1 MDCKIRL
8 IFLIIKIISKKSQ
21 AAFSHLIKKMVTV
34 SSMAQRLTIFTA
46 AESASRL
53 LTNWQTERAVPKLD
67 NTDYR
72 NMMDNKTNTAFFIP
86 GGAEVNIIPVMQGD
100 GTLKFNEAELPDTL
114 PILTLRNA
122 VIFPGTVYPVTIG
135 REKSI
140 RIIKDAEKD
149 NLFIGAVPQMDVNV
163 EDPQLQDLS
172 QYGTL
177 VRIIRTL
184 EMPDGTIT
192 AILQGFKRLSV
203 DGIVCY
209 DPYIKARVH
218 YLDDLMVNE
227 KAPDNR
233 MIMES
238 LKEKATT
245 ILKSTPFGS
254 KETISALKGI
264 DDFQFLVNFIAT
276 SIEVDNFTD
285 KVDLLQYDDMRVRA
299 MKLLT
304 VLDIQV
310 QFLKIKQEIN
320 QKVKG
325 EIDQQQREYF
335 LNNQLRTIQEELGM
349 DESGDFDKLRQ
360 KADTK
365 KWSKEVREI
374 FDKELMKLERYNP
387 SSPDYSIQYNY
398 LQFMV
403 DLPWGVNSKD
413 NLDLKHAQKVL
424 DEDHYGLD
432 NVKERIIEYLAV
444 LKLKGNMKSPI
455 LCLYGPPGVGK
466 TSLGK
471 SIAKALGRKY
481 VRIALGGMH
490 DEAEIRGHRK
500 TYIGALPGRIL
511 NGINRAGTSNPVIV
525 LDEIDKLSSDFKG
538 DPSSALLEVLDP
550 EQNSTFHD
558 NYLDVDFDL
567 SNVLF
572 ITTANTTST
581 IQSAL
586 LDRMELINVS
596 GYLAEEKAEIA
607 KRYLLPKQ
615 LEEHG
620 IGKKELRIDKS
631 AIAQI
636 VDNYTRESGVRG
648 LEKQIAKIA
657 RVTAKKIA
665 LGEDYPSVIKT
676 QHLKEYLG
684 LPTNFHDVQKGNEAP
699 GVVTGLAWTAM
710 GGEILFVESQVSS
723 GKGALT
729 MTGNLGDV
737 MKESATI
744 AYQYIKAHPELAKM
758 SPEEFGSKDLHVHV
772 PEGAVPKD
780 GPSAGITMVSS
791 MVSALRGEKI
801 KSGIAM
807 TGEMT
812 LRGRV
817 LPVGGI
823 KEKILAAK
831 RAGISTIVICE
842 ENRKDIEDIK
852 EIYVKGLEF
861 IYVNSIS
868 DVIDNIF

>member
-1 MDCKIRL
+1 MINDKYNE
-8 IFLIIKIISKKSQ
+8 FLFP
-21 AAFSHLIKKMVTV
+21 A
-34 SSMAQRLTIFTA
+34 
-46 AESASRL
+46 
-53 LTNWQTERAVPKLD
+53 
-67 NTDYR
+67 
-72 NMMDNKTNTAFFIP
+72 
-86 GGAEVNIIPVMQGD
+86 GAEVNIIPVMQND
-100 GTLKFNEAELPDTL
+100 GPLKIDEADLPDTL

-122 VIFPGTVYPVTIG
+122 VIFPGTVFPVTIG
-135 REKSI
+135 REKSVA
-140 RIIKDAEKD
+140 IIKEAERN
-149 NLFIGAVPQMDVNV
+149 NLFIGAVPQLDVNV
-163 EDPQLQDLS
+163 EDPQLEDLS
-172 QYGTL
+172 RYGT
-177 VRIIRTL
+177 VVKIVKTL

-192 AILQGFKRLSV
+192 AILQGFKRLSIDSV
-203 DGIVCY
+203 VSY
-209 DPYIKARVH
+209 EPYIVARVH
-218 YLDDLMVNE
+218 YLQDLMTGENSL
-227 KAPDNR
+227 DNK
-233 MIMES
+233 MIAES
-238 LKEKATT
+238 LKEKAAT
-245 ILKSTPFGS
+245 IIKSSSFAS
-254 KETISALKGI
+254 KEAIAAIRSI
-264 DDFQFLVNFIAT
+264 DNFQFLVNFIAT
-276 SIEVDNFTD
+276 TIEVDNFTD
-285 KVDLLQYDDMRVRA
+285 KADLLQYDDVKVRA

-304 VLDIQV
+304 VLDIQA

-320 QKVKG
+320 QKAKC

-349 DESGDFDKLRQ
+349 DETGDFEKFRQ

-365 KWSKEVREI
+365 NWTPEIREI
-374 FDKELMKLERYNP
+374 FDKEMAKLEKYNP
-387 SSPDYSIQYNY
+387 SSPDYSIQYQY
-398 LQFMV
+398 IQFIL
-403 DLPWGVNSKD
+403 DLPWGDVSED
-413 NLDLKHAQKVL
+413 NLDLQHAQKVL
-424 DEDHYGLD
+424 DDDHFGLD
-432 NVKERIIEYLAV
+432 NVKDRIIEYLAV

-481 VRIALGGMH
+481 VRISLGGMH

-500 TYIGALPGRIL
+500 TYVGALPGRIL
-511 NGINRAGTSNPVIV
+511 NGISRAGTSNPVIV
-525 LDEIDKLSSDFKG
+525 LDEIDKLASDFKG
-538 DPSSALLEVLDP
+538 DPSSALLEALDP

-558 NYLDVDFDL
+558 NYLDIDYDL

-581 IQSAL
+581 IQPAL
-586 LDRMELINVS
+586 LDRMEMINVT
-596 GYLAEEKAEIA
+596 GYLAEEKLEIA

-620 IGKKELRIDKS
+620 IDKKALKINKAGLEAVIDK
-631 AIAQI
+631 
-636 VDNYTRESGVRG
+636 YTHESGVRG

-665 LGEDYPSVIKT
+665 MEQEYPTTIT
-676 QHLKEYLG
+676 PDHLKEYLG
-684 LPTNFHDVQKGNEAP
+684 LPTNYHDMQKGNEAP
-699 GVVTGLAWTAM
+699 GVVTGLAWTSM
-710 GGEILFVESQVSS
+710 GGEILFVESQVSV

-744 AYQYIKAHPELAKM
+744 AYQYIKAHPELAGITG
-758 SPEEFGSKDLHVHV
+758 EEFGAKDIHVHV

-791 MVSALRGEKI
+791 MVSALRGQKL

-831 RAGISTIVICE
+831 RAGVTTIVISE
-842 ENRKDIEDIK
+842 DNRKDIEDIK

-861 IYVNSIS
+861 IYVKTIN
-868 DVIDNIF
+868 DVIDSIF